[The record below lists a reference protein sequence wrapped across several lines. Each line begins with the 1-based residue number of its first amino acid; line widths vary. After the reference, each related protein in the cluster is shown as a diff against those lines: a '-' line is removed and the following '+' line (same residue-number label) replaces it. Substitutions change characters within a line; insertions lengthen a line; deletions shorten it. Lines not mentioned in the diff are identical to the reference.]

1 MVTSVNGSD
10 LDALGLSLPQ
20 GAKKTELGQEEF
32 LNLMMTQLK
41 NQDPF
46 KPMESGEFLGQLAQF
61 GTVQGL
67 AGLQSSFDS
76 LATSLVSNQ
85 ALQAASLVGRSALV
99 ASSKGVLADGGV
111 LEGAIDVPAATGNV
125 KVEIRDSTGQVVR
138 NLELGSQNAGLVRFE
153 WNGATNDGEPAA
165 PGTYT
170 VAATYQK
177 DKGSEAADTF
187 VAAPIDSVRFD
198 SKGFAVQLRGLG
210 EVPFST
216 VREIRNPA
224 ASLPETVSN

>member
-1 MVTSVNGSD
+1 MVTPVNGSD
-10 LDALGLSLPQ
+10 FDGLGLSLPQ
-20 GAKKTELGQEEF
+20 SATKTELGQEEF
-32 LNLMMTQLK
+32 LNLMLTQLK

-67 AGLQSSFDS
+67 AGLQTSFDS

-85 ALQAASLVGRSALV
+85 ALQAASLVGRTALV
-99 ASSKGVLADGGV
+99 ASNKASLAEGGIV
-111 LEGAIDVPAATGNV
+111 EGAVDVPAATSNV
-125 KVEIRDSTGQVVR
+125 KIEIRDSAGQVVR
-138 NLELGSQNAGLVRFE
+138 NLELGTQKAGLVRFE
-153 WNGATNDGEPAA
+153 WDGAAQDGEPAA

-170 VAATYQK
+170 MKATYQR

-187 VAAPIDSVRFD
+187 VAAPIDSVLFGSD
-198 SKGFAVQLRGLG
+198 GFAVQLRGIG

-216 VREIRNPA
+216 VREIRNEIV
-224 ASLPETVSN
+224 SLGETVGN